1 MILDKEAVINEY
13 TANGWWSTDTLIDLF
28 QRNVAH
34 TPDELAVVDPPNRDT
49 LVGGNPLRLTYREL
63 QEYVDRLANALLSAG
78 VGKDDVVMVQLPNI
92 AELVISYL
100 AVARIGAIISPVA
113 VQYRTHELR
122 YIMGI
127 VEPKLFI
134 TVSHFNDFNYL
145 EMVQELQ
152 VEFASLQTI
161 IALGEQLPDDVA
173 SLEIIL
179 NTSIDS
185 EVLDTYL
192 KNTTWTAND
201 IFTVCWTSGTEADPK
216 GVPRSHNHWTAIAY
230 FTTDGCEME
239 PGHNLLNPF
248 PMINMSA
255 IGGMLVPWLQT
266 GGKLVM
272 HHPLNLPL
280 FLKQIVTEK
289 INYTVAPP
297 VLLNLLLLKPA
308 LLENV
313 DLSSIKNI
321 GSGSA
326 PLSPWMVSQWDER
339 FGISVLN
346 MFGSNEGVALVS
358 SPPDVPNP
366 AERAS
371 FFPRFGAPGYE
382 WAIPMTAGLS
392 TKLVDPDTG
401 EEIVERGIPG
411 ELAIKGPTVFPG
423 YFKRP
428 DLTEEAFDDEGYFYT
443 GDLFQIDG
451 VDLALDRYHFVGR
464 LKDIIIRGGMKMSPM
479 EVEVL
484 LEQHPAVAE
493 VAVVG
498 CPDRRIKDEIAVAV
512 VALKPD
518 SQFPKEEMVEFLKSK
533 DIAHYKLPKRLRIVD
548 ALPRNPLGKVLKRVL
563 RDQVCDTHEV
573 IDEMERHEQHGH
585 DPAM

>member
-1 MILDKEAVINEY
+1 MILDNEATIREY
-13 TANGWWSTDTLIDLF
+13 TANGWWNTETLIDLF
-28 QRNVAH
+28 LRNAEQ
-34 TPDELAVVDPPNRDT
+34 TPQELAVVDPPNRAE
-49 LVGGNPLRLTYREL
+49 LVGGEPLRLTYREL
-63 QEYVDRLANALLSAG
+63 SERVDRLATAFLQAG
-78 VGKDDVVMVQLPNI
+78 VGKDDIVMVQLPNI
-92 AELVISYL
+92 SELVITYL

-113 VQYRTHELR
+113 IQYRTHELR

-127 VEPKLFI
+127 IQPKLFI
-134 TVSHFNDFNYL
+134 TTSQFDGFDYL
-145 EMVQELQ
+145 SMVQSLQ
-152 VEFASLQTI
+152 SESPSLQTI
-161 IALGEQLPDDVA
+161 IALGKALPAGVV
-173 SLEIIL
+173 SLQ
-179 NTSIDS
+179 
-185 EVLDTYL
+185 EVLDTPVEATTIDNYL
-192 KNTTWTAND
+192 AQTTWTAND

-239 PGHNLLNPF
+239 PGHHLLNPF
-248 PMINMSA
+248 PLINMSA

-280 FLKQIVTEK
+280 FLKQIVTEQ

-308 LLENV
+308 LLENI

-339 FGISVLN
+339 YGISVLN

-358 SPPDVPNP
+358 SPQDVPNP
-366 AERAS
+366 AERAN
-371 FFPRFGAPGYE
+371 FFPRFGADAYE
-382 WAIPMTAGLS
+382 WSIPMAAGLS

-401 EEIVERGIPG
+401 EEIIERGQPG

-428 DLTEEAFDDEGYFYT
+428 DLTEEAFDQDGYFYT

-451 VDLALDRYHFVGR
+451 IDLALDRYHFVGR

-479 EVEVL
+479 EVEIL

-498 CPDRRIKDEIAVAV
+498 CPDNHIKDEMAIAF
-512 VALKPD
+512 VALRPD
-518 SQFPKEEMVEFLKSK
+518 ATFSKEDMIAFLKSK
-533 DIAHYKLPKRLRIVD
+533 DIAHYKLPKRLQIVD

-563 RDQVCDTHEV
+563 REQVCGADS
-573 IDEMERHEQHGH
+573 IDEIERHEQS
-585 DPAM
+585 DYDAIP